1 MAENPLRF
9 PTVVEW
15 SHSTHIIH
23 EEDKLMENH
32 DYITEE
38 PECRRGQHLQREERG
53 TLKHLHRFR
62 LYAYTRLEIVKY

>member
-1 MAENPLRF
+1 
-9 PTVVEW
+9 
-15 SHSTHIIH
+15 
-23 EEDKLMENH
+23 MENH